1 MQLTSLFNCF
11 DSLHSDAFIH
21 SDQGSHYTS
30 PRYQKLLK
38 KYELGQSMSRR
49 GNCWDNAPQESFF
62 GHLKDEVNYP
72 ACCIRK
78 RGAATTSLV
87 KLTHPY
93 SLRTLFHNICFH
105 YKKWLPQ
112 QPLTI
117 QITSCKYSEKLFMGA
132 LYDNITYAAQTFFCH
147 MNHLIE

>member
-21 SDQGSHYTS
+21 SDQGSDYTS

-93 SLRTLFHNICFH
+93 SLRTLFHNIC
-105 YKKWLPQ
+105 L
-112 QPLTI
+112 
-117 QITSCKYSEKLFMGA
+117 
-132 LYDNITYAAQTFFCH
+132 
-147 MNHLIE
+147 